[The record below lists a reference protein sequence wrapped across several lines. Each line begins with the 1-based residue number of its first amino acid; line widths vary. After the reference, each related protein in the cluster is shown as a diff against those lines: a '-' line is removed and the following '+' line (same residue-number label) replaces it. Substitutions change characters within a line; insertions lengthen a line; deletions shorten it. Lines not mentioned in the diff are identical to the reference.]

1 MRAALAQQLSGID
14 GVELGEL
21 PDPVPA
27 AGQALI
33 RVHGA
38 GVGPW
43 DVGFLGGGFPGLALP
58 FVPGQEVAGVVE
70 AVGDGAGIQPGER
83 VYATLFPA
91 GGGFA
96 ELAPA
101 SADRL
106 APMPGKA
113 NFVEAAGLV
122 IGAGTAYEGLVDREG
137 LQAGETV
144 LITAAAGG
152 VGSAAVQIAAAVG
165 ARVVAV
171 ASPSNHDYLL
181 SLGASEVF
189 DYHAADWAQQVRA
202 VVPGGVDLLFDG
214 AGGQTVI
221 RPSMLSATAAGRFP
235 SSCKALPFS
244 WSGASPAN
252 HSLPMAVGPG
262 LSNWPPWSMPAN
274 SARRPKRYCRSTRP
288 ARRWRGS
295 LPGTLGARSRSK
307 SADCAQSGRLEAWVP
322 RWSLPGGRAH
332 QGSASPRPQL
342 GELVGGIAQRGRR
355 SASSAG
361 SIPVR
366 LRHHHE
372 RATEQ
377 KSSEDEL
384 LAAVDVVGRAGERRV
399 GHHVDGERG
408 DVGGA
413 DDAADRQCRPQLIAA
428 FLESIAEQ

>member
-14 GVELGEL
+14 SVELGEL
-21 PDPVPA
+21 PDPAPA

-70 AVGDGAGIQPGER
+70 AVGDGVGVQPGER
-83 VYATLFPA
+83 VYAVLFPA

-96 ELAPA
+96 ELALA
-101 SADRL
+101 SKDRL
-106 APMPGKA
+106 APMPGTA

-122 IGAGTAYEGLVDREG
+122 IGAGTAYEGLIDRER

-171 ASPSNHDYLL
+171 ASPPNHDYLL

-214 AGGQTVI
+214 AGGQT
-221 RPSMLSATAAGRFP
+221 RDR
-235 SSCKALPFS
+235 ALD
-244 WSGASPAN
+244 
-252 HSLPMAVGPG
+252 AV
-262 LSNWPPWSMPAN
+262 
-274 SARRPKRYCRSTRP
+274 R
-288 ARRWRGS
+288 
-295 LPGTLGARSRSK
+295 
-307 SADCAQSGRLEAWVP
+307 D
-322 RWSLPGGRAH
+322 GGRAISIVL
-332 QGSASPRPQL
+332 QGTPLQLERGITGESFAAHGGRLRLEQLAALVDAGKLRPQAETVLPL
-342 GELVGGIAQRGRR
+342 GQAREALARVAARHTRGKIVLQI
-355 SASSAG
+355 G
-361 SIPVR
+361 
-366 LRHHHE
+366 
-372 RATEQ
+372 
-377 KSSEDEL
+377 
-384 LAAVDVVGRAGERRV
+384 
-399 GHHVDGERG
+399 
-408 DVGGA
+408 
-413 DDAADRQCRPQLIAA
+413 
-428 FLESIAEQ
+428 